1 MGVQADHMLVSRT
14 LISGVAFF
22 TCWSLAAY
30 AVPITL
36 KLRPGLWEMTS
47 QGENSG
53 ALPMPAEALA
63 RLPPDRRAKME
74 AALAASR
81 ARAAKPHVSRQ
92 CITAESL
99 QRGIDL
105 DEKRGR
111 DCQERVISSSSSDMD
126 IQVECKGPRLTSS
139 GNVHF
144 TATGAERLNGT
155 INMKISDGAQNMTMR
170 RVIEGRWI
178 AADCG
183 GVKARQ

>member
-1 MGVQADHMLVSRT
+1 MSVSRT
-14 LISGVAFF
+14 LIFAFITWF
-22 TCWSLAAY
+22 SVAAY

-47 QGENSG
+47 EGQISG
-53 ALPMPAEALA
+53 APPIPAEVLA

-105 DEKRGR
+105 DEKRGN
-111 DCQERVISSSSSDMD
+111 DCQEKVVSSSSSEMD
-126 IQVECKGPRLTSS
+126 VQIECKGPRQASS

-144 TATGAERLNGT
+144 ATGGPERLSGT
-155 INMKISDGAQNMTMR
+155 INMKVSDGAQNMTMR
-170 RVIEGRWI
+170 RVIEGKWI

-183 GVKARQ
+183 SVKPR